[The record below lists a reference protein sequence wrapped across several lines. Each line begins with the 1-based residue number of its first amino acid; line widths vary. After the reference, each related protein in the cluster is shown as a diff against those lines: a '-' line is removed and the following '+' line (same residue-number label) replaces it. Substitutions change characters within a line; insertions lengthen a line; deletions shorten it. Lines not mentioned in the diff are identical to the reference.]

1 MSASPSGATPF
12 LKLNQLS
19 ERIVATSK
27 RLEKMDFAG
36 TFFNQL
42 PADELEPAALLL
54 IGQPFPRTS
63 QRTLDLDWS
72 GLYQILQEL
81 LKPPSN
87 AITDFFSETGDVGE
101 VVRKLYLS
109 SGRIRQAT
117 LIMTPLTIIE
127 VYETL
132 AEIADVKGSGS
143 RKRKSA
149 LLRALFARA
158 DALEAKYLAKLI
170 VGDQRIGFSEGMLES
185 TIARIYKLPL
195 ELIRRA
201 NMLLGNIGK
210 VALIARE
217 EGEKGLRQVQLRP
230 FTPLL
235 PMLAA
240 QAVDV
245 EDALHQ
251 HGGKCA
257 FEMKLDGARVQ
268 IHIQKE
274 GTTSETRIYSRRLT
288 DVTASLPE
296 IVNLVEREIDAQSC
310 ILEGEVLAID
320 INGRPYPFQHL
331 MRRFRRVHD
340 IKTLI
345 NEIPVKLFLFD
356 VLMHNGVVLID
367 SPYEERRIL
376 LDQINGTIPLV
387 NRIITSEVSKGV
399 EFFQKAVELG
409 HEGLIAKRLESTYKP
424 GIRGKL
430 WLKLKQ
436 TMDTL
441 DLVIIAAEWGTGR
454 RHRWLSDYHL
464 GARDPLTGEYHML
477 GKTFKG
483 LTDAEFEEITQR
495 LLKLKIGQRRGTV
508 VVKPEIVV
516 EIEYDEIQ
524 RSSRYSSGMALR
536 FARIKHLRYD
546 KSAEEADTIQ
556 KVEALF
562 NLQFQRKAPS
572 EFVGRTPKGK

>member
-1 MSASPSGATPF
+1 MSASPSGATLF

-19 ERIVATSK
+19 ERIVATTK

-288 DVTASLPE
+288 DVTVSLPE
-296 IVNLVEREIDAQSC
+296 IVNLVEKEIDAQSC

-356 VLMHNGVVLID
+356 VLM
-367 SPYEERRIL
+367 
-376 LDQINGTIPLV
+376 
-387 NRIITSEVSKGV
+387 
-399 EFFQKAVELG
+399 
-409 HEGLIAKRLESTYKP
+409 
-424 GIRGKL
+424 
-430 WLKLKQ
+430 
-436 TMDTL
+436 
-441 DLVIIAAEWGTGR
+441 
-454 RHRWLSDYHL
+454 
-464 GARDPLTGEYHML
+464 
-477 GKTFKG
+477 
-483 LTDAEFEEITQR
+483 
-495 LLKLKIGQRRGTV
+495 
-508 VVKPEIVV
+508 
-516 EIEYDEIQ
+516 
-524 RSSRYSSGMALR
+524 
-536 FARIKHLRYD
+536 
-546 KSAEEADTIQ
+546 
-556 KVEALF
+556 
-562 NLQFQRKAPS
+562 
-572 EFVGRTPKGK
+572 

>member
-1 MSASPSGATPF
+1 MSASPSSATPF
-12 LKLNQLS
+12 LMLNQLS

-36 TFFNQL
+36 VFFNQL
-42 PADELEPAALLL
+42 PVDELEPAALLL

-72 GLYQILQEL
+72 ALYQILQEL
-81 LKPPSN
+81 LKPTSN
-87 AITDFFSETGDVGE
+87 AISEFFSETGDVGE
-101 VVRKLYLS
+101 VVRKLYVS

-117 LIMTPLTIIE
+117 LITVPLTIRE

-158 DALEAKYLAKLI
+158 NPLEAKYLAKLI

-185 TIARIYKLPL
+185 TIARTYKLPL

-217 EGEKGLRQVQLRP
+217 EGVKGLSEIQLRP

-240 QAVDV
+240 QAIDVD
-245 EDALHQ
+245 DALHQ

-268 IHIQKE
+268 IHLQKE
-274 GTTSETRIYSRRLT
+274 GRTPETRIYSRRLT

-296 IVNLVEREIDAQSC
+296 IVNHVEQEIAAQSC
-310 ILEGEVLAID
+310 ILEGEVLTMDAS
-320 INGRPYPFQHL
+320 GRPYPFQHL

-340 IKTLI
+340 IKALMD
-345 NEIPVKLFLFD
+345 EIPVKLFLFD
-356 VLMHNGVVLID
+356 LLMHNGIILID
-367 SPYEERRIL
+367 SPYEERRKIL
-376 LDQINGTIPLV
+376 GRINGTIPLV
-387 NRIITSEVSKGV
+387 DQIITSKVSTGV
-399 EFFQKAVELG
+399 EFFHNAVELG
-409 HEGLIAKRLESTYKP
+409 HEGLIAKRLDSAYKP

-430 WLKLKQ
+430 WLKIKQ
-436 TMDTL
+436 TMDAL

-464 GARDPLTGEYHML
+464 GARDPVTGEFHML

-495 LLKLKIGQRRGTV
+495 LLELKIDQRRGTV
-508 VVKPEIVV
+508 VVKPQIVV
-516 EIEYDEIQ
+516 EVEYDEIQ
-524 RSSRYSSGMALR
+524 QSSRYTSRMALR
-536 FARIKHLRYD
+536 FARIKQIRYD
-546 KSAEEADTIQ
+546 KSAEDADTIQ
-556 KVEALF
+556 KVESLF
-562 NLQFQRKAPS
+562 KVQFQRKAPS
-572 EFVGRTPKGK
+572 KFVGRTPRAK